1 MRLSSNKGSSLF
13 CLTREFYMLLYDNKC
28 TVLNKGEMIM
38 RTIIN
43 YIIGVTKEIKNT
55 WGNRN
60 LVDRWDEEYLSMT
73 L

>member
-13 CLTREFYMLLYDNKC
+13 YLIREFYTLLFDNKC

-38 RTIIN
+38 KTIIN
-43 YIIGVTKEIKNT
+43 YVIGVTKEIKNT